1 MFVCKVKQKK
11 RKCQTFFVN
20 LYRPYRL
27 IMRTIA
33 IQYYDSPCGTLVLGS
48 IAARLCLCDWTANRH
63 RERTDA
69 RLQRT
74 LNAEYAIRPS
84 DVVSRAM
91 SELDEYFLGKRTA
104 FDIPLLMAGTE
115 FQKQVWQSL
124 LAIPYGTTISYGEEA
139 RRIGMPAAVRAV
151 ANANGANPISIL
163 VPCHRVI
170 GSNGALTGY
179 GGGTVAKQ
187 WLLQLELSGKIVP
200 TQRPIP

>member
-1 MFVCKVKQKK
+1 ME
-11 RKCQTFFVN
+11 
-20 LYRPYRL
+20 
-27 IMRTIA
+27 TIA

-69 RLQRT
+69 RLRRT

-91 SELDEYFLGKRTA
+91 SELDEYFRGTRTA

-170 GSNGALTGY
+170 GSSGALTGY
-179 GGGTVAKQ
+179 GGGTAAKQ
-187 WLLQLELSGKIVP
+187 WLLQLEQSGKMLLP
-200 TQRPIP
+200 